1 MENKIDEIISKYQLF
16 NNELSNP
23 SIFEDNKR
31 FKDVSIALSSLQ
43 EVYPLCLK
51 WKKITAEI
59 VEARL
64 LLKDSST
71 NEEEKKYYEEIIETN
86 KQELKIIE
94 DEIDLLTAVSDPND
108 KRNVIIEI
116 RAGTGGEEAALFAA
130 ELYRMYLR
138 YAESKGWNFTQLSM
152 SHAEQGGLKE
162 VIANISGSNIYKH
175 LKFEGGVHRVQRVPA
190 TESAGRIHTSSAS
203 VVILPEVEDFEVT
216 VNEEDLRVDI
226 FRSGG
231 PGGQSVN
238 TTDSAV
244 RLTHIPSGIVVSCQD
259 EKSQLKNKHRAL
271 SILKSRLYDMELAKQ
286 QAGLSQQ
293 RQSAIGSGDR
303 SDKIRTY
310 NFPQSRVTD
319 HRIKQS
325 WYNLTEI
332 MSGDIDEIINTVN
345 TKLASSK

>member
-86 KQELKIIE
+86 KQELKINE

-116 RAGTGGEEAALFAA
+116 RAGTG
-130 ELYRMYLR
+130 
-138 YAESKGWNFTQLSM
+138 
-152 SHAEQGGLKE
+152 
-162 VIANISGSNIYKH
+162 
-175 LKFEGGVHRVQRVPA
+175 
-190 TESAGRIHTSSAS
+190 
-203 VVILPEVEDFEVT
+203 
-216 VNEEDLRVDI
+216 
-226 FRSGG
+226 
-231 PGGQSVN
+231 
-238 TTDSAV
+238 
-244 RLTHIPSGIVVSCQD
+244 
-259 EKSQLKNKHRAL
+259 
-271 SILKSRLYDMELAKQ
+271 
-286 QAGLSQQ
+286 
-293 RQSAIGSGDR
+293 
-303 SDKIRTY
+303 
-310 NFPQSRVTD
+310 
-319 HRIKQS
+319 
-325 WYNLTEI
+325 
-332 MSGDIDEIINTVN
+332 
-345 TKLASSK
+345 